1 MFSAEPVEGL
11 SVKLLSATPDP
22 LGSIAAASNIYKG
35 KVIRDKRDLTDIE
48 RVDFFEDIQKTH
60 LQAPLEYMD
69 LHFLL
74 EGVTRSFTHQLV
86 RQRTAVYAQESMR
99 FAVKEDLVSEAVK
112 PPSLIDEGQS
122 SVFKTKKDQELACSV
137 WDGAIEAI
145 DEAYKVLVNMGVPAE
160 DARGLMPH
168 ATPTRV
174 HYKTNLRGLADHA
187 GNRLCTQAQFE
198 WREVFTLMIKAIYNY
213 SSDGPDWQKDDGWQ
227 FMRIAES
234 NLFRPV
240 CFTQGKCPFNASF
253 DRGCTIRPR
262 VEEGKFDEIKVDEWL
277 LDPAAARRKA

>member
-1 MFSAEPVEGL
+1 MYSAEPVEGL
-11 SVKLLSATPDP
+11 SVTLLAATPDP

-35 KVIRDKRDLTDIE
+35 KVIRSKTDLTDIE

-99 FAVKEDLVSEAVK
+99 FAVKEDLVTEAVK
-112 PPSLIDEGQS
+112 PPSLVDKGESG
-122 SVFKTKKDQELACSV
+122 VFKSSKEQEIAVSI
-137 WDGAIEAI
+137 WDDAIAHI

-198 WREVFTLMIKAIYNY
+198 WREVIALMIKAIYNY
-213 SSDGPDWQKDDGWQ
+213 STPMADFMKDDGWQ

-234 NLFRPV
+234 KLFQPV

-262 VEEGKFDEIKVDEWL
+262 VEEGKFDEISMGEWM
-277 LDPAAARRKA
+277 LDPAAARRDK